1 LAKFEREFVLNRAKV
16 SVVMPV
22 FGEAPFFEQ
31 AVESVLAQT
40 CLDWELI
47 VALDRPSRETYLLAG
62 SLETKDPRITV
73 LDSKTPGISDALN
86 YAISNAVG
94 DFICRLDADDVMLS
108 TRLEVQI
115 AAFKQNPQA
124 LCIGSQV
131 VFIDESGARLGVSR
145 YPQDDSDIRSALQVS
160 NVIAHP
166 SVLMRKRLFEAVGNY
181 DPRFNGAED
190 YHLWLRTLNHGSILN
205 LPDPLTFYR
214 LHPQQDSKVNR
225 YLLPALDSLARLDVL
240 DGAVGLPNGIQ
251 EIRAWIRSLG
261 GREAVSFIRN
271 LEKKTQWS
279 LRRALRFSRYLAFA
293 GTSISPLSKLH
304 LLTYAA
310 ATSPIKFLKIVSER
324 VAARFA

>member
-1 LAKFEREFVLNRAKV
+1 LIQRRDLHEIRRS
-16 SVVMPV
+16 SV
-22 FGEAPFFEQ
+22 FYKT
-31 AVESVLAQT
+31 L
-40 CLDWELI
+40 
-47 VALDRPSRETYLLAG
+47 LDR
-62 SLETKDPRITV
+62 RIYQNI
-73 LDSKTPGISDALN
+73 DK
-86 YAISNAVG
+86 
-94 DFICRLDADDVMLS
+94 
-108 TRLEVQI
+108 
-115 AAFKQNPQA
+115 FKQSPQA

-131 VFIDESGARLGVSR
+131 VFIDESGARLGVSH
-145 YPQDDSDIRSALQVS
+145 YPQEASHIRNALRVS

-166 SVLMRKRLFEAVGNY
+166 SVLLRSRLFEEVGYY

-190 YHLWLRTLNHGSILN
+190 YHLWLRTLNHGIILN
-205 LPDPLTFYR
+205 LPDPLTYYR
-214 LHPQQDSKVNR
+214 IHPQQDSKVNR
-225 YLLPALDSLARLDVL
+225 FLLPALDSLARLDVL

-271 LEKKTQWS
+271 LEKKTQLS

-293 GTSISPLSKLH
+293 GTSISPLSKLL

>member
-1 LAKFEREFVLNRAKV
+1 MNRAKV
-16 SVVMPV
+16 SVVMPL
-22 FGEAPFFEQ
+22 FGKAPFFEQ

-40 CLDWELI
+40 YLDWEMI
-47 VALDRPSRETYLLAG
+47 VALDRPSRETYLLAE
-62 SLETKDPRITV
+62 SLEKRDPRITICE
-73 LDSKTPGISDALN
+73 SKTPGISHALN
-86 YAISNAVG
+86 LAISIAVG

-108 TRLEVQI
+108 TRLGVQI

-131 VFIDESGARLGVSR
+131 VFVDESGARLGVSH
-145 YPQDDSDIRSALQVS
+145 YPQEDSEIRSALLVS

-166 SVLMRKRLFEAVGNY
+166 SVLLRSRLFEEVGYY

-225 YLLPALDSLARLDVL
+225 FLLPSLDSLVRLDVL
-240 DGAVGLPNGIQ
+240 GGTVSLPNGIQ
-251 EIRAWIRSLG
+251 DIRAWIRSLG
-261 GREAVSFIRN
+261 RRETVSFIRK
-271 LEKKTQWS
+271 LEKNTQWS

-293 GTSISPLSKLH
+293 GTSTSLLSKL
-304 LLTYAA
+304 LFLTYAA

-324 VAARFA
+324 VAAKFA